1 MRPSTLRRHAS
12 EAGFTEF
19 GVLPI
24 EHDSF
29 RLYLL
34 RP

>member
-1 MRPSTLRRHAS
+1 MRPSTLQAYAS
-12 EAGFTEF
+12 EAGFSRFE
-19 GVLPI
+19 VLPI
-24 EHDSF
+24 EHDTF